1 MLLGKD
7 AILKWFDLTGSR
19 EFTIYAGS
27 NSAKNNPLFKYEG
40 EGGVE
45 AAKHKFSEWADLC
58 SSYPNSV
65 EYVIHGYPKGRPKTR
80 NKALEETSSPRDII
94 QDKFY
99 LKSPY
104 ETNSPI
110 APVNNIGAIGNIDDI
125 KAQIKAELER
135 ETQIEELEEE
145 LSFLEEEN
153 ERLQSEQNK
162 FYHKLNGIIEMVTP
176 VLMQKMTG
184 TKATS
189 LAGINEVIDIN
200 PETLQLKNIID
211 RLKKS
216 DPEII
221 FHLDKLAKISETK
234 PAMFSQLII
243 MLNGIE

>member
-7 AILKWFDLTGSR
+7 AVLEWFDLSESR

-40 EGGVE
+40 EGGIE
-45 AAKHKFSEWADLC
+45 AAKHIFSKWADLQ

-80 NKALEETSSPRDII
+80 NKALEETSSPRSNLYE
-94 QDKFY
+94 KFY

-104 ETNSPI
+104 ENNMSI
-110 APVNNIGAIGNIDDI
+110 EPVNSIGNIGEI

-145 LSFLEEEN
+145 LIFLEEEN

-176 VLMQKMTG
+176 VLLQKMTG

-189 LAGINEVIDIN
+189 LAGTNEVMDIN

-234 PAMFSQLII
+234 PSMFSQLII